1 MRKTPQGSRRGRD
14 RRRVF
19 EGAGKEKGQTMTL
32 AECINILLT
41 MEEYFLDD
49 LTHEEQIALNM
60 AIEIMVR
67 LDREG
72 LEV

>member
-1 MRKTPQGSRRGRD
+1 
-14 RRRVF
+14 
-19 EGAGKEKGQTMTL
+19 MTL

-60 AIEIMVR
+60 AIEILVK
-67 LDREG
+67 LDTEDV
-72 LEV
+72 EID

>member
-1 MRKTPQGSRRGRD
+1 
-14 RRRVF
+14 
-19 EGAGKEKGQTMTL
+19 MTL